1 MDGVGARS
9 RGNTEVHITT
19 HRSHALARGVVW
31 VLVGQVAFIV
41 TGYAL
46 HAFLARWLTLAQ
58 YGIFGVAMTLLTWA
72 EITVN
77 NGIPVALQ
85 KLLPEALADRTAPD
99 HGSTVPAIKRAAW
112 LWQLAFLIGI
122 FATLFLLAPLLA
134 RALHDPRMTFYLRLA
149 FVDLLAMG
157 VYAFY
162 RGMVNG
168 YRDFVGLG
176 LSIAFYSLTKL
187 ACSVALV
194 IAGFGVGGAL
204 VGNVLS
210 SVGGLIAMF
219 WFTRRWE
226 RMHRLLPQS
235 AGPNDASA
243 TVIRFAV
250 PVLLFTLVS
259 NLLVNM
265 DLWSVKALVADD
277 AQVGYYAA
285 ALNLANAPRFVL
297 LAFSFTLLPSLS
309 GAIADHSWDLART
322 YLRQTMR
329 YLGLILVPGVAL
341 VIGTAE
347 PLVRLVYSAKFAPS
361 APILAVLIVGA
372 SLYSMYV
379 TLVTAL
385 LADDRPGLALAI
397 PLSLAPVEVGALVWL
412 IPRWGALAAASVSA
426 ITVLVALTLV
436 LAHIFRRFAP
446 KPDLAS
452 LGRATVAAGCMFL
465 VTRLYLPTGW
475 LLLPYYIL
483 LLIVYLVL
491 LLVLGELR
499 SEDINLLYGIVA
511 PYRKS

>member
-1 MDGVGARS
+1 M
-9 RGNTEVHITT
+9 
-19 HRSHALARGVVW
+19 
-31 VLVGQVAFIV
+31 VGQIAFIV

-46 HAFLARWLTLAQ
+46 HAFLARWLTPAE

-85 KLLPEALADRTAPD
+85 KLLPEALTGRAEADGRLTA
-99 HGSTVPAIKRAAW
+99 PAIKRAAW
-112 LWQLAFLIGI
+112 RWQLLLIGALFVVLF
-122 FATLFLLAPLLA
+122 FAAPLLA
-134 RALHDPRMTFYLRLA
+134 RVLRDPRMTFYLRLA
-149 FVDLLAMG
+149 FVDLLVMG

-194 IAGFGVGGAL
+194 VAGFGVSGAL
-204 VGNVLS
+204 AGNVLS
-210 SVGGLIAMF
+210 SVGGFVAML

-226 RMHRLLPQS
+226 RRARMHTSTHPAS
-235 AGPNDASA
+235 DAGA

-265 DLWSVKALVADD
+265 DLWSVKALIADD
-277 AQVGYYAA
+277 AQAGYYAA

-309 GAIADHSWDLART
+309 SAVADRSWDLART
-322 YLRQTMR
+322 YLRQTIR
-329 YLGLILVPGVAL
+329 YLGLLLVPGMAL
-341 VIGTAE
+341 VIGTAG
-347 PLVRLVYSAKFAPS
+347 PLIRLVYSPKFAPS

-385 LADDRPGLALAI
+385 LADNRPGLALAI
-397 PLSLAPVEVGALVWL
+397 PLALAPVEMGALVWL
-412 IPRWGALAAASVSA
+412 IPRRGVLAAAGVSA
-426 ITVLVALTLV
+426 AIVFCALALV
-436 LAHIFRRFAP
+436 LFYLFRRFAP
-446 KPDLAS
+446 RPDLAS
-452 LGRATVAAGCMFL
+452 LGRAILAAGGMFL
-465 VTRLYLPTGW
+465 VTRLYLPGGW
-475 LLLPYYIL
+475 LLFPYYL
-483 LLIVYLVL
+483 LLLMVYLVL
-491 LLVLGELR
+491 LIVLGEIR
-499 SEDINLLYGIVA
+499 GEDIEMLRGIIA
-511 PYRKS
+511 PYRKT